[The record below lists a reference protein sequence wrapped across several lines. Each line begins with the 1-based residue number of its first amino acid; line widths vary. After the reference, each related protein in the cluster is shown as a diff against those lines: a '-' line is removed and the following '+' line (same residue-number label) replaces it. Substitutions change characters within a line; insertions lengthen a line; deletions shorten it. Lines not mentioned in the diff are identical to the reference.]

1 MYLHAVK
8 IQGIAYMNTPI
19 IRLIEKKDNP
29 QIAKVIRSVFE
40 DMDIPK
46 TGTAYEDKTL
56 DSMFE
61 AYDKDRAC
69 YFVVEL
75 NGTVIGGAGIAK
87 LDNYEGNVC
96 ELQKMYFLP
105 EARGKGL
112 GATMIKMC
120 LVKAREFN
128 FEKCYIETMPD
139 MTAAQKLYKSV
150 GFEFLDGP
158 LGDTGHHSCPV
169 HMLMKL

>member
-46 TGTAYEDKTL
+46 TGTAYEDKAL
-56 DSMFE
+56 DFMFE

-69 YFVVEL
+69 YFVVEA

-112 GATMIKMC
+112 GTTMIKMC
-120 LVKAREFN
+120 L
-128 FEKCYIETMPD
+128 D

>member
-1 MYLHAVK
+1 
-8 IQGIAYMNTPI
+8 MNTPM

-46 TGTAYEDKTL
+46 IGTAYEDKAL
-56 DSMFE
+56 DCMYE
-61 AYDKDRAC
+61 TYDTETSC
-69 YFVVEL
+69 YFVVTE
-75 NGTVIGGAGIAK
+75 NNTVVGGAGIAK
-87 LDNYEGNVC
+87 LDNYEGTERIC

-105 EARGKGL
+105 EARGKGIGRTL
-112 GATMIKMC
+112 IKMC

-128 FEKCYIETMPD
+128 FEKCYIETMPN

-150 GFEFLDGP
+150 GFKLLDGP
-158 LGDTGHHSCPV
+158 LGNTGHHSCPV
-169 HMLMKL
+169 HLLMTL